1 VKLLQVH
8 SLASSLPALQFI
20 AAVVAAAAAA
30 FNFFLYLSCKPVAV
44 PDIVKGSTSSFVFG
58 A

>member
-20 AAVVAAAAAA
+20 AAVAAAAAA
-30 FNFFLYLSCKPVAV
+30 TFNFFLYLSCKPVAV